1 MPSLEWRK
9 QQPSL
14 YSPEYL
20 LPEIG
25 IYRRTDGPV
34 NRKTSHLSFVLY
46 PPSSSSSFHS
56 HLLSLP
62 SRSIAS
68 LAVPIHWLWKDFLK
82 QSHINPSSR
91 RRNLF
96 CPSQRQRKLEFIRRS
111 LYFLHTHSTLQPTGN
126 QFNVSLWCQIFIKRP
141 FYCPIDL
148 CRVFSMNNWG
158 ELSKALNKYVLY
170 TIVSLLINSKS
181 TNPNSP
187 NSLWAWI

>member
-1 MPSLEWRK
+1 MP
-9 QQPSL
+9 QQPLSSFSSSLMPQWGSSCNSIKMFHCQGWGYWQFRLHFNTNNSWRISAILVDGESSSSL

-25 IYRRTDGPV
+25 IYRRTDFPV

-46 PPSSSSSFHS
+46 PPSSSSFHS

-82 QSHINPSSR
+82 QSHINPSSK

-96 CPSQRQRKLEFIRRS
+96 CPSQTEEIGIYQEVLVFPPHP
-111 LYFLHTHSTLQPTGN
+111 LDTPTHWES
-126 QFNVSLWCQIFIKRP
+126 I
-141 FYCPIDL
+141 
-148 CRVFSMNNWG
+148 
-158 ELSKALNKYVLY
+158 
-170 TIVSLLINSKS
+170 
-181 TNPNSP
+181 
-187 NSLWAWI
+187 